1 MSIDNRKVICISF
14 TYHISIQFDFYRTH
28 LTYCS
33 SQSTPDFMWQV
44 WCFTL
49 PMLQRRVCQQ
59 VLGAI
64 YQRRAG
70 EQINREAFASW
81 WTQYKHINW
90 YKHYDMTWHDIK
102 VWVSDLVEIW
112 QCTATIA
119 PYIALYIYSTSVAE
133 KKQQHIQVSRRA
145 IAISGHASVSSTF
158 PCQFVSWLIRLTYS
172 RLVRLTN
179 SWSVILL
186 SLLSLNI
193 SVQQSSLM
201 SSLWRLNARK
211 CIWRLKCLKM
221 YMKA

>member
-1 MSIDNRKVICISF
+1 MSLFNIWCFTRKCANMKCQLTTERSYVICISF
-14 TYHISIQFDFYRTH
+14 TYHILIQFDFYRTH

-133 KKQQHIQVSRRA
+133 KSNNTSRSPGVLLLFLDTQVSPA
-145 IAISGHASVSSTF
+145 PSHVS
-158 PCQFVSWLIRLTYS
+158 L
-172 RLVRLTN
+172 
-179 SWSVILL
+179 
-186 SLLSLNI
+186 
-193 SVQQSSLM
+193 
-201 SSLWRLNARK
+201 
-211 CIWRLKCLKM
+211 
-221 YMKA
+221 